1 MEISLFQDYIRC
13 TFSPEAGVW
22 FNARLFLICANLHEK
37 MGKIERIRKFYLT
50 TIILEM
56 HLVSPKQFNNIVER
70 FANEYVYDYG

>member
-1 MEISLFQDYIRC
+1 
-13 TFSPEAGVW
+13 
-22 FNARLFLICANLHEK
+22 